1 MMDFEFYYTLFKN
14 LLKWV
19 CDFILFF
26 FLCKIYLFIFSLN
39 ILAVVGLHGH
49 MWALP
54 SSGEEG

>member
-1 MMDFEFYYTLFKN
+1 MWFY
-14 LLKWV
+14 
-19 CDFILFF
+19 FIL

-54 SSGEEG
+54 SSREEG